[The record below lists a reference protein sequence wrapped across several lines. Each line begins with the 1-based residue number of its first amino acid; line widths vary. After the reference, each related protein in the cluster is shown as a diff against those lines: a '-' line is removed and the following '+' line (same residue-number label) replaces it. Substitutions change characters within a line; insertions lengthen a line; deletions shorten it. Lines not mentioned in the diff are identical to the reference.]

1 MRTRSINTEP
11 AWSPDGKEI
20 FFSSDRGG
28 NPQIYKVNVDG
39 VTDVNR
45 VTFEGKYNLSPS
57 LSPDGKL
64 LLFLTQENG
73 KFRVAVQNLA
83 SNQVLKLTKGPHDE
97 SPIFSPNGHMI
108 LFTYKDYGKRTK
120 IGTVS
125 VNGLKVTPL
134 KVGSESIQESSWG
147 PIVSN

>member
-1 MRTRSINTEP
+1 
-11 AWSPDGKEI
+11 
-20 FFSSDRGG
+20 
-28 NPQIYKVNVDG
+28 
-39 VTDVNR
+39 
-45 VTFEGKYNLSPS
+45 
-57 LSPDGKL
+57 
-64 LLFLTQENG
+64 
-73 KFRVAVQNLA
+73 
-83 SNQVLKLTKGPHDE
+83 
-97 SPIFSPNGHMI
+97 MI